1 MSRVYALY
9 QLPHPIPRAG
19 FSLNRRQPE
28 PSDRSRH
35 PLAHPRS
42 RQRHPPRQT
51 LTPSPSF
58 SLSIPLP
65 PRISPSPVS
74 LPPSLFSLSA
84 LCTSICRHA
93 VCGGVCAES
102 GFCERARSTIR
113 VFVSAVKRSFGNGQP
128 RSNGQRMER
137 TAACSPAGAFHRF
150 LYLAAPLF
158 LSLSLC
164 FPLERRKI

>member
-35 PLAHPRS
+35 PLAHLTRANATPPTTHPFSFFRS
-42 RQRHPPRQT
+42 VHPA
-51 LTPSPSF
+51 PSP
-58 SLSIPLP
+58 
-65 PRISPSPVS
+65 RPSVS
-74 LPPSLFSLSA
+74 CVPPSLSLYSLSA
-84 LCTSICRHA
+84 LHLYPVTR
-93 VCGGVCAES
+93 CAEACVRS

-113 VFVSAVKRSFGNGQP
+113 VFVSAMKRSFGNGQP

-137 TAACSPAGAFHRF
+137 TAACSPARAFHRF
-150 LYLAAPLF
+150 LYLAAPALYF
-158 LSLSLC
+158 SLC
-164 FPLERRKI
+164 FPRERRKI